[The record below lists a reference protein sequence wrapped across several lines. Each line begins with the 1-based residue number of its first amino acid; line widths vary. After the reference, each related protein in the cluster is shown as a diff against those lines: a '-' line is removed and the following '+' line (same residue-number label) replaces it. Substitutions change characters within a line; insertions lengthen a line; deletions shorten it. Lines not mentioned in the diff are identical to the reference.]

1 MFFSKGWKPVAPAGL
16 LFSKVWNFS
25 ESFFQP
31 LENPINLVGFW
42 VVTYPLWV
50 YKADMKENTTTHKE
64 TLNRL
69 SRIAGQVAGVKRMV
83 EEEKYCID
91 IVTQIQAARS
101 ALRSVEMKILE
112 KHMQHCVS
120 DAFESGKKKEAD
132 EKMDELL
139 RVMKKQF

>member
-1 MFFSKGWKPVAPAGL
+1 
-16 LFSKVWNFS
+16 
-25 ESFFQP
+25 
-31 LENPINLVGFW
+31 
-42 VVTYPLWV
+42 
-50 YKADMKENTTTHKE
+50 MKENEQVTTHKE

-69 SRIAGQVAGVKRMV
+69 SRIAGQVQGVKRMV

-101 ALRSVEMKILE
+101 ALRAVELQILQ
-112 KHMQHCVS
+112 KHMSLCVG
-120 DAFESGKKKEAD
+120 DAFKSGNKKEAE